1 VDSDGPISCGAIDL
15 ARARAYE
22 ERCEDSFREY
32 TLNDRIEQDC
42 CEPSSAAFENAL
54 NCGGHS
60 AVSLRHL
67 PEAGQRSETGERS
80 S

>member
-1 VDSDGPISCGAIDL
+1 MPVESLDRAQSGESRVDSDGPISCGAIDL

-42 CEPSSAAFENAL
+42 CAL
-54 NCGGHS
+54 SVGR
-60 AVSLRHL
+60 V
-67 PEAGQRSETGERS
+67 
-80 S
+80 